1 MIINN
6 KKILITCVFLQ
17 FNIEFAPK
25 GSKPNYFICVINND
39 HIDEIVYLNTITNKI
54 ANTNPDVQIFTNNV
68 LFINDFLQQYYQFY
82 HLLYQNEVF
91 NLEDNNILIVR
102 RNFVNDELL
111 NEELVIAPL
120 VHPNYLYQYDND
132 DEKLFINNFADTF
145 LCLRPNPNTN
155 LLAEASLKAFQPK
168 YPNEIINWNDI
179 PANLRLKIEG
189 LYNEQQLSEQFI
201 GNLEPVYYNIN
212 DYVTLND
219 N

>member
-17 FNIEFAPK
+17 FDIE
-25 GSKPNYFICVINND
+25 SENPNYFICVLNND

-54 ANTNPDVQIFTNNV
+54 ANKKSDLQSFANNV

-91 NLEDNNILIVR
+91 NLEENNILIVK
-102 RNFVNDELL
+102 RNFVQKELV
-111 NEELVIAPL
+111 NEEILIAPL
-120 VHPNYLYQYDND
+120 VHPNYLFQYDND

-145 LCLRPNPNTN
+145 LCLRPNPSTK
-155 LLAEASLKAFQPK
+155 LLAEASLKAFLPK
-168 YPNEIINWNDI
+168 YPNQIINWNDI

-189 LYNEQQLSEQFI
+189 LYEEQHLSEQFI

-212 DYVTLND
+212 DYVTYNE

>member
-17 FNIEFAPK
+17 FDIE
-25 GSKPNYFICVINND
+25 SENPNYFICALNND
-39 HIDEIVYLNTITNKI
+39 HIDEIVYLNTITKKI
-54 ANTNPDVQIFTNNV
+54 ANKNSDLQSFANNV

-91 NLEDNNILIVR
+91 NLEENNILIVK
-102 RNFVNDELL
+102 RNFVQKELV
-111 NEELVIAPL
+111 NEEILIAPL
-120 VHPNYLYQYDND
+120 VHPNYLFQYDND

-145 LCLRPNPNTN
+145 LCLRPNPSTK
-155 LLAEASLKAFQPK
+155 LLAEASLKAFLPK
-168 YPNEIINWNDI
+168 YPNQIINWNDI

-189 LYNEQQLSEQFI
+189 LYEEQHLSEQFV

-212 DYVTLND
+212 DYVTYNE